1 MKTRS
6 LLLLILILIIGFILG
21 FLSSSVIRENK
32 AREYRSY
39 SSYESFRNHSLEKLQ
54 PSEEQKLKI
63 LPIIEEYS
71 KKNQELK
78 VNYRKDFR
86 SLMKEFREE
95 LKPFLTEE
103 QLNAMES
110 RRSEKSSSSKGR
122 GSGSNMDNKYKDDSF
137 HSNYFCP

>member
-1 MKTRS
+1 MKTKS
-6 LLLLILILIIGFILG
+6 LLLLILILIIGFIMG

-71 KKNQELK
+71 NKNQELK
-78 VNYRKDFR
+78 VNYRRDFR

-103 QLNAMES
+103 QLEAMER
-110 RRSEKSSSSKGR
+110 RRSKKSSSGK
-122 GSGSNMDNKYKDDSF
+122 GSGSNMDSKYKDDSF

>member
-6 LLLLILILIIGFILG
+6 LLLLISILIIGFILG
-21 FLSSSVIRENK
+21 FLSSSIIRERK

-39 SSYESFRNHSLEKLQ
+39 SSYESFRNHILGKIQ
-54 PSEEQKLKI
+54 PSEEQKINL

-103 QLNAMES
+103 QLEAMER
-110 RRSEKSSSSKGR
+110 RRSNKSSSRK
-122 GSGSNMDNKYKDDSF
+122 GSGSDKDSKYKDDSF
-137 HSNYFCP
+137 YSSFFCP